1 MIKKNFT
8 RVFYLFICLFTWC
21 ASMFICLFT
30 WCASM
35 VWMKE
40 KSRDLIGPIAASRHR
55 FVISAPEYPSALAL
69 ISSISSSLNM
79 LNYICSRISLRLCS
93 YILNTLV
100 TEYILNISIPE
111 YPSALALISSISS
124 SLNILNYILPRISLR
139 LGAYIL
145 NTLVTE
151 YILNISIPEYPSA
164 LALIFSIPSSLNILN
179 YIRPRISLRLSDCN
193 LNISSSLYIHIS
205 IYSPQNIHPLGRS
218 YLFKINRK
226 VWTEGGGG
234 GRQKIKQNYGEVN
247 KLNK

>member
-1 MIKKNFT
+1 M
-8 RVFYLFICLFTWC
+8 FICLFTWC

-79 LNYICSRISLRLCS
+79 LNYICSRISLRFCA

-111 YPSALALISSISS
+111 YPSALALISSIS
-124 SLNILNYILPRISLR
+124 
-139 LGAYIL
+139 
-145 NTLVTE
+145 
-151 YILNISIPEYPSA
+151 
-164 LALIFSIPSSLNILN
+164 SSLNILN

-205 IYSPQNIHPLGRS
+205 IYSPQNIPPLGRF

-234 GRQKIKQNYGEVN
+234 SDRKSNKIMVK
-247 KLNK
+247 